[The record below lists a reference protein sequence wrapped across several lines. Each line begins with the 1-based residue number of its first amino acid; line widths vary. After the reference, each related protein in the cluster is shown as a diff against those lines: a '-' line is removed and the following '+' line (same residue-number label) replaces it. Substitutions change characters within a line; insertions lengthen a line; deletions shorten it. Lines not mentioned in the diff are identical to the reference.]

1 VDIRATTGSYD
12 LSVVVGIA
20 GTPMVLTPHPLQNT
34 LPAQGIVEDGDC
46 REQCGKILVDTFVNR
61 VYYDNWLAD
70 EPIFRKG
77 TENGIA
83 QEL

>member
-1 VDIRATTGSYD
+1 
-12 LSVVVGIA
+12 
-20 GTPMVLTPHPLQNT
+20 M
-34 LPAQGIVEDGDC
+34 
-46 REQCGKILVDTFVNR
+46 NR
-61 VYYDNWLAD
+61 VYYDNWLND